1 MLRRFHFVPCVVAAA
16 LAAVLSAGCSP
27 QKGVLARVG
36 NQAITEE
43 YFLIVAR
50 QIGAGYPGPPD
61 TMKTRLLEDLIRREL
76 LVQAAIARGV
86 HRDTAL
92 IDQRARLEE
101 QALRERLF
109 ADLGGD
115 FPVSEDEIQTF
126 YRWRAQETRAR
137 VIFSHTR
144 DRIMAA
150 HDALRRGADF
160 AAVADR
166 FNPAGF
172 TAPGGEVGF
181 AVPGLLLQ
189 PLDDIIRTS
198 PPGQVVGPAEAANQ
212 GWFLV
217 KVEERRPRQNPPL
230 EAERGVITEVIRQRK
245 QREIMVRAI
254 DRLTAAYDMQ
264 VVKGAPQELTMRA
277 LESSRAGAVPE
288 LTPGEKALPMAR
300 YRGGVY
306 TMGDA
311 YLDLMSGRS
320 NPDFQVTATVERWLQ
335 ARALDRVV
343 LVEARARHYLDEPA
357 VERALRERT
366 NDFLLQ
372 AWFSQEVLLPVRAT
386 EEDARSLHAR
396 SAPVL
401 TLQSA
406 RVLTVTL
413 RDSAAASQLALTAR
427 QVEGL
432 REAVA
437 IAAPGSRVRTE
448 NLTFPNALPFMQ
460 ALEPEL
466 RMRSEGDYA
475 GPFRMPGG
483 WLVVQLLAKTQN
495 AADFDHLPLMER
507 ERLLNE
513 ATELKRQEHVSAL
526 VAELR
531 SRTPVTIDWR
541 RLKKLRWPEM
551 VEPPPPTEG

>member
-1 MLRRFHFVPCVVAAA
+1 MPCRSRFVVLLA
-16 LAAVLSAGCSP
+16 LAAILAAGCSP
-27 QKGVLARVG
+27 PKAVLARVG
-36 NQAITEE
+36 SRAITEE
-43 YFLIVAR
+43 DFLIVAR

-86 HRDTAL
+86 HRDTTL

-115 FPVSEDEIQTF
+115 FPVSEEEIQTF
-126 YRWRAQETRAR
+126 YRWRTQETRAR
-137 VIFSHTR
+137 VVFSHTR
-144 DRIMAA
+144 ERIQAA
-150 HDALRRGADF
+150 HEALRGGIDF
-160 AAVADR
+160 ASVADR

-172 TAPGGEVGF
+172 TAPGGDVGF
-181 AVPGLLLQ
+181 TAPGLLLQ
-189 PLDDIIRTS
+189 PLDDLIRTS
-198 PPGQVVGPAEAANQ
+198 PVGQVIGPVEAPNQ
-212 GWFLV
+212 GWFLL
-217 KVEERRPRQNPPL
+217 KVEERRQRQSPPL
-230 EAERGVITEVIRQRK
+230 ESERAVITEVIRQRK
-245 QREIMVRAI
+245 QREVMVRAI
-254 DRLTAAYDMQ
+254 DRLTAAYDVQ
-264 VVKGAPQELTMRA
+264 VVKGAAQELTLRA
-277 LESSRAGAVPE
+277 QESSRTGVVPE
-288 LTPGEKALPMAR
+288 LTPGEQALPMAR

-311 YLDLMSGRS
+311 YQDLMSGRS
-320 NPDFQVTATVERWLQ
+320 NPDFQVLATVERWLQ
-335 ARALDRVV
+335 GRALDRVV
-343 LVEARARHYLDEPA
+343 LAEARARHYLEEPD

-372 AWFSQEVLLPVRAT
+372 SWFSQEVLLPVQAT
-386 EEDARSLHAR
+386 EEDARALHAR
-396 SAPVL
+396 SEPQL

-406 RVLTVTL
+406 RVLMVNL
-413 RDSAAASQLALTAR
+413 SDSAAASQLALTAR

-437 IAAPGSRVRTE
+437 TAAPGSRVRSET
-448 NLTFPNALPFMQ
+448 LSFPNPNPFLQ

-466 RMRSEGDYA
+466 RMRSAGDYA
-475 GPFRMPGG
+475 GPFPMPRG
-483 WLVVQLLAKTQN
+483 WLVVQLLDKTQS
-495 AADFDHLPLMER
+495 AADFDRLPLAER

-513 ATELKRQEHVSAL
+513 ATEIKRQEHVNTL

-531 SRTPVTIDWR
+531 RSTPVTIDWR

-551 VEPPPPTEG
+551 VEPPPPGEG